1 MKELD
6 YKISKLEGSR
16 WQGFTMVEL
25 LVGIAIAG
33 ILVAIALPSFTNLIA
48 NNRMTT
54 KTNEIVTA
62 INIARQAAIS
72 RGTNVFIC
80 RSENADSTTPECR
93 GGGAASLSVWTE
105 GVLVYAKPHGSVVA
119 ATFAGI
125 SYNEAAEDVLIF
137 QSDLG
142 NNNGYM
148 VMAGGRTGDSFG
160 FRPNGLRF
168 RENNGGLIGI
178 CDDRVGPFGRTIRI
192 SLSGRVSTEV
202 RECGES

>member
-54 KTNEIVTA
+54 KTNE
-62 INIARQAAIS
+62 